1 MNLAELSIGKRAIT
15 YFATVLLVAGGIFSY
30 FQLGQLE
37 DPEFTV
43 KTGAI
48 ITSYPGASAEQVELE
63 ITDRIETKLQEMSEL
78 KNVYSSSRPGL
89 SIIKVDIKNEY
100 WSDRLPQVW
109 DIMRKKIG
117 DIEHTLP
124 PGSGK
129 PQIND
134 DFGYVFGFLLAVTG
148 DGYSY
153 AELETQVKA
162 LRKELKLVPGVARID
177 LWGVQEK
184 RIFIDVAETQATQL
198 GITKEDIQR
207 TLTNQNIVV
216 DAGSVDLQDQRFRV
230 APTGEFTSPEEIADL
245 AVTGTTISGMMSYRS
260 ALGAVSSGDRGQHM
274 QGEGQILRIRDFGT
288 VNRGYVDPPGTLMR
302 FNGQPGIVL
311 ALAPLAGVNAVEMGR
326 AVDQRLSELKDN
338 LPVGIEV
345 NEITWQ
351 SDIVDESIMGF
362 MVNLIQAIVI
372 VLVVLAATMGL
383 RVGILIGVSGLIFPI
398 LGTFIVMASTGVD
411 LQRVSLGALIIAMG
425 MMVDNA
431 IVVVDGFVVRLQQG
445 IERKRAAIEAASVPA
460 WPLLGATVV
469 AAMAFYPIFASNYDT
484 GEYAGSLFTTVA
496 TSLLLSWLLSQTI
509 TPLMCITLLP
519 DPKQEGDSDPY
530 ASPFYERFR
539 KLLGFAIGKRMLT
552 LASVVGLLILSLSGF
567 GLVPQMYFPDS
578 SRTQFMVDYWLPQG
592 TRIQQV
598 SEDLRG
604 IEQVLLQQEGVTSVS
619 AFIGSGPPRFYLPVD
634 PEDSYASY
642 GQLIVNTE
650 TLEDVDRVMAHI
662 YPWAQENR
670 SQALVRVRKY
680 GVGAFDDWKFE
691 ARFSGPA
698 EADPEMLRDIAAQGL
713 AILEASPYTLE
724 SRSDW
729 REKVRKLVPD
739 YNQERARWAGVT
751 RDDLASA
758 TKRSYDGI
766 PVGQYR
772 EGDDLIPIVVRNPEA
787 ERKQAAVELDVV
799 QVIPSLSTNS
809 VPVSQVID
817 DIVIEWE
824 EQLIWRW
831 DRRRAITV
839 QASPAAGVTATALR
853 DSVLADFEAI
863 ELPPGYTLE
872 WDGEYDSSKESQ
884 EALIPGIVP
893 TVVIMTFIIVILFNA
908 FRPPIIIFAVIP
920 FVAIG
925 ITFGL
930 LVTQVPFGFI
940 ALLGAMSLSGMMI
953 KNSVVLLDQVNINI
967 SEGMDRYTAVIEA
980 AVSRLRPVINA
991 AATTVLGMAPLLQDV
1006 YWVSMAVTIMFGLAF
1021 GTILTMVLVPVL
1033 YALLYRLEPPEK
1045 AGPVVADAQTAETT

>member
-1 MNLAELSIGKRAIT
+1 MNLAELAIGKRAISD
-15 YFATVLLVAGGIFSY
+15 FATVLLVLGGIFSY

-48 ITSYPGASAEQVELE
+48 ITSYPGANAQQVELE

-109 DIMRKKIG
+109 DIMRKKIS

-124 PGSGK
+124 PGAGK

-148 DGYSY
+148 DGYNY

-177 LWGVQEK
+177 LWGVQDK
-184 RIFIDVAETQATQL
+184 RIFIDIAETQVTQL

-230 APTGEFTSPEEIADL
+230 APTGEFKSPEEIADL
-245 AVTGTTISGMMSYRS
+245 AITGST
-260 ALGAVSSGDRGQHM
+260 LGAISSGDRGRQAR
-274 QGEGQILRIRDFGT
+274 GEGQILRIRDIGT
-288 VNRGYVDPPGTLMR
+288 VSRGYIDPPGTLMR
-302 FNGQPGIVL
+302 FNGRPGIVL
-311 ALAPLAGVNAVEMGR
+311 ALAPLAGVNAVAMGQ
-326 AVDQRLSELKDN
+326 AVDRRLDELRQV
-338 LPVGIEV
+338 LPVGIEI

-383 RVGILIGVSGLIFPI
+383 RVGILIGVSGLVFPI
-398 LGTFIVMASTGVD
+398 LGTFIVMAATGVD

-445 IERKRAAIEAASVPA
+445 MERTRAAVEAASVPA
-460 WPLLGATVV
+460 WPLLGATIV
-469 AAMAFYPIFASNYDT
+469 AAMAFYPIFASSYDT

-496 TSLLLSWLLSQTI
+496 TSLLFSWLLSQTI
-509 TPLMCITLLP
+509 TPLMCVTLLP
-519 DPKQEGDSDPY
+519 DPKQEGEADPY

-539 KLLGFAIGKRMLT
+539 KLLAFAIDKRMLT
-552 LASVVGLLILSLSGF
+552 LASVVGLLVLSLSGF
-567 GLVPQMYFPDS
+567 GLVPKMYFPDS
-578 SRTQFMVDYWLPQG
+578 SRTQFMIDYWLPQG
-592 TRIQQV
+592 SRIQQV

-604 IEQVLLQQEGVTSVS
+604 MEDEILQQEGVTAVS
-619 AFIGSGPPRFYLPVD
+619 TFIGSGPPRFYLPVD

-642 GQLIVNTE
+642 GQVIVNTG
-650 TLEDVDRVMAHI
+650 TLEDVDRLMAHI
-662 YPWAQENR
+662 YSWAQENR

-680 GVGAFDDWKFE
+680 GVGAFDDWKLE

-698 EADPEMLRDIAAQGL
+698 EADPEVLRDIAAQGL

-729 REKVRKLVPD
+729 REKVRKLVPE
-739 YNQERARWAGVT
+739 YNQERGRWAGVT

-772 EGDDLIPIVVRNPEA
+772 EGDDLIPIVVRNPQA
-787 ERKQAAVELDVV
+787 ERKYAAAELDVV
-799 QVIPSLSTNS
+799 QVVPSLSTSS

-817 DIVIEWE
+817 AIGIEWE

-863 ELPPGYTLE
+863 ELPPGYTME

-893 TVVIMTFIIVILFNA
+893 TVVIMTFIIVVLFNA

-967 SEGMDRYTAVIEA
+967 SEGMDSYTAVVEA

-1006 YWVSMAVTIMFGLAF
+1006 FWVSMAVTIMFGLAF

-1033 YALLYRLEPPEK
+1033 YAMLYRLQPPDK
-1045 AGPVVADAQTAETT
+1045 AGAASRAEEIT